1 VTDWGSEDTAMLLFI
16 TALALAQDPA
26 PAAPA
31 APDAAA
37 SDDEEERPPVDT
49 LVAVRAVAETWSD
62 PAIGTLYATGGL
74 LGAVGVVVPISRK
87 IRLDVEAGYRRMYQ
101 DDGAE
106 SPDDTYRF
114 EMVPVSIVPE
124 FTFVGKERPLDGFI
138 GLGPS
143 FAGFRE
149 HAPAGPEGLGV
160 TRGAKFGLELRA
172 GLRIDTGLIQPR
184 MAPTSPVRGVDVE
197 LYGARRLQLPGGTGF
212 DLDAWRGGLGVGVR
226 L

>member
-1 VTDWGSEDTAMLLFI
+1 MLL
-16 TALALAQDPA
+16 LAATLAFAQDPA
-26 PAAPA
+26 SASSPADPA
-31 APDAAA
+31 V
-37 SDDEEERPPVDT
+37 EEEPLPPVDT
-49 LVAVRAVAETWSD
+49 LVSIRAVAETWSD

-74 LGAVGVVVPISRK
+74 LGAVGVVVPLSKRL
-87 IRLDVEAGYRRMYQ
+87 RLDVEAGYRRMYQ

-106 SPDDTYRF
+106 EPDDTYRF
-114 EMVPVSIVPE
+114 EVVPISIVPE
-124 FTFVGKERPLDGFI
+124 FTFVGRERPLDGFV

-149 HAPAGPEGLGV
+149 HAPANVDGLGV
-160 TRGAKFGLELRA
+160 TRGAKFSLEARA
-172 GLRIDTGLIQPR
+172 GLRIDTGLIQER

-197 LYGARRLQLPGGTGF
+197 LYGARRLQLPGDNGF